1 LELSVD
7 QVRAGYD
14 AVPYDSDAFPQ
25 SAPGNLAAIA
35 HLFGLDA
42 PEVPNARVLEIGC
55 AVGGNLIPFAAAHPQ
70 AHVVGIDLS
79 QVHIDLARRNV
90 EALGLKNLELLQ
102 GDVASMDL
110 APLGQFDFIICH
122 GVYSWVPDN
131 VQEAILAASH
141 DSLAPEGVAYLSY
154 NIYPGWKAKEIVRD
168 AMLLRGGGKGTV
180 DEKLGFARGMID
192 FLEGVAPADSV
203 LAKALAEYRAIAKIS
218 RDYYLVHEYL
228 ETFNAPCYF
237 LEMLECAKE
246 HDLAYLADATP
257 STMFAHN
264 YGDNIARPLLNECGH
279 SQVLLEQY
287 LDFVINRAF
296 RQSLF
301 VHAERAPQI
310 RYQLDRSRLGRLHF
324 ASFVPPVDGESRLD
338 DSSQAFGEAGGP
350 TLVTQNPAAKAA
362 LEELTA
368 RWPSTLSR
376 QELQDAVQARLGAAG
391 IEPAANPQE
400 AVDELLGFLIA
411 RGQVRYRLDPVLLE
425 PLSTPPRLDEPV
437 RRMAELARGNANART
452 FNIWHET
459 LTLSPVDGHLMP
471 LLDGTRDRDALVEA
485 LLEFDREDLI
495 RFERDGQRL
504 TGPELRTA
512 AAEYI
517 DEIPKRLAAMKLFR
531 GNDHTEAGGAS

>member
-1 LELSVD
+1 MELPVD

-70 AHVVGIDLS
+70 AHTVGIDLS

-203 LAKALAEYRAIAKIS
+203 LARALAEYRAIAQTS

-237 LEMLECAKE
+237 LEMLERAKE
-246 HDLAYLADATP
+246 HDLAYLADASP
-257 STMFAHN
+257 STMFANN
-264 YGDNIARPLLNECGH
+264 YGGNVAGPLLKECGH
-279 SQVLLEQY
+279 SQVLLDQY

-310 RYQLDRSRLGRLHF
+310 RYQLDRSRWDRLHF
-324 ASFVPPVDGESRLD
+324 ASFVPPVDGETRLD
-338 DSSQAFGEAGGP
+338 DSSQEFGERGGP
-350 TLVTQNPAAKAA
+350 TLVTQNLATKAT
-362 LEELTA
+362 LDELTA

-376 QELQDAVQARLGAAG
+376 QELVDAMQARLGAAG
-391 IEPAANPQE
+391 IEPAANAE
-400 AVDELLGFLIA
+400 ESVDDLLAFLIG

-425 PLSTPPRLDEPV
+425 PASTPPRLDEPV
-437 RRMAELARGNANART
+437 RRMAELARGDAQAWT

-459 LTLSPVDGHLMP
+459 LLLSPVDRHLLP

-485 LLEFDREDLI
+485 LLKFDREDLI
-495 RFERDGQRL
+495 RFELDGQRL

-512 AAEYI
+512 AAAYV
-517 DEIPKRLAAMKLFR
+517 DDIPKRLTAMKLFR
-531 GNDHTEAGGAS
+531 GNNHTEAGRAP